1 MAAGLACRIT
11 VLLDESC
18 NCCCYASSPPALHEL
33 GCLKHVW
40 LRLQGTGVYPGP
52 LTELDFWV
60 ERAGNL
66 NSIHE
71 QLCGE
76 KIQKVVKVLEL
87 ANSTYHPAF
96 ERLFQV
102 GVQLLFTH
110 RA

>member
-1 MAAGLACRIT
+1 
-11 VLLDESC
+11 
-18 NCCCYASSPPALHEL
+18 
-33 GCLKHVW
+33 
-40 LRLQGTGVYPGP
+40 VYPGP

-66 NSIHE
+66 SSIHE

-102 GVQLLFTH
+102 GRCSLQLHEAPYTSSPA
-110 RA
+110 RADACRKEMRFVACFMCRCFVW